1 MVNVVDAT
9 ATPVLL
15 EEARKL
21 FREYQQ
27 SLPNDRDFQGYL
39 AIQGFEAELASLPWK
54 YVPPQGRLLIARV
67 EKEGGEEVS
76 AGCVALLPL
85 DADRCEMKRMYVRP
99 DHRGE
104 SIGRVLALAIVDH
117 ARAIGYRRML
127 LDTLPHM
134 KEAIALYRSIGF
146 KDTARY
152 RYNPVEESLFFE
164 LIL

>member
-1 MVNVVDAT
+1 MVTVLDAT
-9 ATPVLL
+9 TSPELV
-15 EEARKL
+15 EEARAL
-21 FREYQQ
+21 FREYKA
-27 SLPNDRDFQGYL
+27 SLADDREFQDYL
-39 AIQGFEAELASLPWK
+39 VIQGFDAELAELPGK
-54 YVPPQGRLLIARV
+54 YAPPNGRLLVARTAV
-67 EKEGGEEVS
+67 DGVDRF

-99 DHRGE
+99 EHRGA
-104 SIGRVLALAIVDH
+104 SIGRVMAGAVVEH

-134 KEAIALYRSIGF
+134 KEAIALYRSLGF

>member
-1 MVNVVDAT
+1 MVTVIDAT
-9 ATPVLL
+9 TSAALL
-15 EEARKL
+15 EDTRTL

-27 SLPNDRDFQGYL
+27 SLADDAGFQACL
-39 AIQGFEAELASLPWK
+39 VAQGFEAELADLPGR
-54 YVPPQGRLLIARV
+54 YAPPSGRLLLARIDV
-67 EKEGGEEVS
+67 DGAPVS
-76 AGCVALLPL
+76 AGTVALQAM

-99 DHRGE
+99 GHRGA
-104 SIGRVLALAIVDH
+104 SIGRILAGAIVDE

-127 LDTLPHM
+127 LDTMPHM

-146 KDTARY
+146 RDSARY